1 MIIQQ
6 LQTKQ
11 INCAVYL
18 LLTTQ
23 GQSHQSTHVSL
34 RYNNLI
40 TLQHSLWTKNTS
52 CLATNVVRINYH
64 YCAIQNK
71 GRRVTTQRKS
81 ANEPTMKDKSYH
93 FPYWHGNAKLACQ
106 QDIIFQGQK
115 TLFLSRI
122 MFVYHD
128 KSVSQH

>member
-40 TLQHSLWTKNTS
+40 TFSTQFMDKEHILLGNQRCAHQLSLLRNIQQRASSASQKEE
-52 CLATNVVRINYH
+52 CKRTNN
-64 YCAIQNK
+64 
-71 GRRVTTQRKS
+71 GRQII
-81 ANEPTMKDKSYH
+81 
-93 FPYWHGNAKLACQ
+93 
-106 QDIIFQGQK
+106 IIFLIGIATHKLLVNKISSSKGKQLCFSTHHVRLQ
-115 TLFLSRI
+115 
-122 MFVYHD
+122 
-128 KSVSQH
+128 